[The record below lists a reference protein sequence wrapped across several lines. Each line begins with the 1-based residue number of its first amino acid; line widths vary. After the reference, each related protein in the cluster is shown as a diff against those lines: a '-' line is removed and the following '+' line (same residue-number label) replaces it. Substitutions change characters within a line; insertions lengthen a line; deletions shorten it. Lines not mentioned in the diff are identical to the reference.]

1 MATYEA
7 YMLNRNKVEPKRLDA
22 QHDFTSASPWERPS
36 TLHLPR
42 GLLEEA

>member
-7 YMLNRNKVEPKRLDA
+7 YMLNRNKGESKHLDA

-36 TLHLPR
+36 TLHPPS

>member
-7 YMLNRNKVEPKRLDA
+7 YMLDRNKGKSKRLDA
-22 QHDFTSASPWERPS
+22 QHDFTSASPWERLS
-36 TLHLPR
+36 TLYLPR